1 MNNALVDYIHEH
13 WDCLS
18 YARDVLGLPVSKDG
32 DRCVSFRPGAKN
44 PTSLIINREHWH
56 DFGSDEGGDVIDL
69 CAQARHN
76 GDKGAAF
83 RELGGDFYQHKDT
96 HAWIDYTQKLASNIA
111 LWQKNLRPEHREYL
125 HSRRISDDTIER
137 LRIGYHSGLERIV
150 IPYFKNNNPVY
161 WAGRTV
167 HPVTPDN
174 PKYFKAKIDDFNE
187 NVPWGLHTI
196 SKEFDALHEPY
207 AYSTDHQM
215 ADRRG
220 VLVIAEGMFDAMSF
234 EQEGWHVL
242 SPIGGYF
249 SKNQL
254 RTVLNIAKL
263 HKYVFVCFDSDNAG
277 NKFLLKMSKILFTHH
292 IKFMAG
298 HLPAGVKDVSDYY
311 AAGGN
316 ITDLI
321 TGRTSGLQV
330 LANSFTEKDEFA
342 EFCRS
347 ASRFVSKS
355 ELIDCIEYAMQK
367 YGSKY
372 CAALLTDCYKSPAEQ
387 LIINEVLNDHNLKYI
402 EGGGFFEYSHGI
414 WRRTP
419 DNVIKNYVSDAL
431 GLYATG
437 AKLSSI
443 IGHLKAKIS
452 SQEEFNTHD
461 CFNFLNGTLNLT
473 TGKLEE
479 HSPGFM
485 STTQAHFSYDP
496 DAKCPL
502 FTRFI
507 ADIMDNDTKKIALV
521 QEMAGYIL
529 FPDCR
534 LQKCFFLMGDGGNG
548 KSVLINVLTQIFGDE
563 NCSSVELSN
572 LAGPFDPI
580 RLRYSLVNFSS
591 ETKTHIKEAE
601 ARFKAVVTGDK
612 ISAAF
617 KGMDAVEFA
626 PRCKM
631 ICAANA
637 YISTNDFSHG
647 LLRRLCFIKFTK
659 TYSSKNADKHLTEKL
674 LDEKPGIFNWI
685 YRGYLRLI
693 EQGEFTQTDEQSDL
707 QDDFLL
713 SINPMAAFIQEEI
726 SKIHSGEFS
735 TKELY
740 AMYATW
746 AKEAGCQPLNRIN
759 FSRTF
764 KSLIKQLRPNT
775 RAKKLHG
782 YMYFEF
788 VTANI
793 TEGI

>member
-1 MNNALVDYIHEH
+1 
-13 WDCLS
+13 
-18 YARDVLGLPVSKDG
+18 
-32 DRCVSFRPGAKN
+32 
-44 PTSLIINREHWH
+44 
-56 DFGSDEGGDVIDL
+56 
-69 CAQARHN
+69 
-76 GDKGAAF
+76 
-83 RELGGDFYQHKDT
+83 
-96 HAWIDYTQKLASNIA
+96 
-111 LWQKNLRPEHREYL
+111 
-125 HSRRISDDTIER
+125 
-137 LRIGYHSGLERIV
+137 
-150 IPYFKNNNPVY
+150 
-161 WAGRTV
+161 
-167 HPVTPDN
+167 
-174 PKYFKAKIDDFNE
+174 
-187 NVPWGLHTI
+187 
-196 SKEFDALHEPY
+196 
-207 AYSTDHQM
+207 
-215 ADRRG
+215 
-220 VLVIAEGMFDAMSF
+220 
-234 EQEGWHVL
+234 
-242 SPIGGYF
+242 
-249 SKNQL
+249 
-254 RTVLNIAKL
+254 
-263 HKYVFVCFDSDNAG
+263 
-277 NKFLLKMSKILFTHH
+277 
-292 IKFMAG
+292 
-298 HLPAGVKDVSDYY
+298 
-311 AAGGN
+311 
-316 ITDLI
+316 
-321 TGRTSGLQV
+321 
-330 LANSFTEKDEFA
+330 
-342 EFCRS
+342 
-347 ASRFVSKS
+347 
-355 ELIDCIEYAMQK
+355 
-367 YGSKY
+367 
-372 CAALLTDCYKSPAEQ
+372 
-387 LIINEVLNDHNLKYI
+387 
-402 EGGGFFEYSHGI
+402 
-414 WRRTP
+414 
-419 DNVIKNYVSDAL
+419 
-431 GLYATG
+431 
-437 AKLSSI
+437 
-443 IGHLKAKIS
+443 
-452 SQEEFNTHD
+452 
-461 CFNFLNGTLNLT
+461 
-473 TGKLEE
+473 
-479 HSPGFM
+479 M

-685 YRGYLRLI
+685 YRGYQRLI